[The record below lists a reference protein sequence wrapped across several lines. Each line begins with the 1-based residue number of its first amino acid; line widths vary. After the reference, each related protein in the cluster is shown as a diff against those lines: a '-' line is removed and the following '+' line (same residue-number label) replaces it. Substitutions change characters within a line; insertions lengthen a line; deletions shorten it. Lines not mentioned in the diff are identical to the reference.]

1 MNASSLFSGAR
12 SVSIPLVEGDPLAT
26 DGSNVGCPQEDGDFS
41 AELASLIPADPELN
55 EASREGTTPVDLQ
68 PKAAD
73 TVVFSTKGGEAKP
86 VQATVDK
93 SADAS
98 VEVANSQVDESQAA
112 EACPKVARALQLKE
126 TATSR
131 PANPK
136 AAYINQK
143 LSHNTIALNDDQEE
157 AEGITLDGSKKSTP
171 KDSAL
176 TGSTEALVVQ
186 QLFPAHLM
194 ITNPPAPTVTPTQLK
209 EGKTSE
215 DSQAGGAV
223 PSGGS
228 ANTVAASTP
237 GASAVSAAAV
247 TSSSGAVSSNT
258 TEPQNADTT
267 DSHNTDATTTKTAAA
282 RNGQTVGG
290 RKAGLAEKPL
300 VEGKE
305 VTNQSDVT
313 KGVASDSFRLPVGFT
328 PVEPELVDVSQ
339 NPELAEAVAQMTS
352 EAGGAVGEAK
362 ATKTSPRVT
371 VPSLVKLD
379 QGLDEE
385 SADEATGTPQ
395 SENRPQVGSRLSLAM
410 QRPDFMGMNR
420 PYGEVAK
427 TESTATAQSSNSKS
441 TISPLKA
448 LEGATYLI
456 ATDIERLIPGRNIPV
471 AYDKSADSTA
481 STDSSDEANT
491 PLTFISSAKSLEN
504 YAKPLTKPG
513 LDGEQVAMGTAGTA
527 AAKTEL
533 AMSARRTI
541 DWDKAT
547 VPSVSRLMPK
557 STDTLNVA
565 GEAALSGQLQVSAA
579 DLAKPLDTNFT
590 KVEAA
595 PAPVR
600 AEVKPV
606 DLEKLQSSLLKE
618 VRFFKQTGA
627 ESMRMVIEP
636 TPDTRLAV
644 HLQMTDGRMV
654 AEMRCEQG
662 DAAFFQSHWSELQ
675 NAMAAKGV
683 DLGDWSNQNRGS
695 EHKAQNEA
703 AMNFAG
709 EGSTSDDH
717 RREEPIPFFED
728 TYIPEN
734 MRAARFATKS
744 VQEEKAVESWP
755 RAVIHKLESWA

>member
-26 DGSNVGCPQEDGDFS
+26 DGSNVGCPQEEGDFS

-55 EASREGTTPVDLQ
+55 EASHEGTSQAGLQ

-86 VQATVDK
+86 TQTTDTK

-98 VEVANSQVDESQAA
+98 VEVVDPQEDESQAA

-136 AAYINQK
+136 VAYINQK
-143 LSHNTIALNDDQEE
+143 LSRNTIALNGDQEE

-228 ANTVAASTP
+228 ANTVAASTS
-237 GASAVSAAAV
+237 GAFAASAAAV
-247 TSSSGAVSSNT
+247 TPNSGTASSST
-258 TEPQNADTT
+258 TELQNAD
-267 DSHNTDATTTKTAAA
+267 ATATKPGAT
-282 RNGQTVGG
+282 RSGQTVVG
-290 RKAGLAEKPL
+290 RNAGLAEKSL
-300 VEGKE
+300 LDGKE

-313 KGVASDSFRLPVGFT
+313 KGVVPGSFRLPVGFT

-362 ATKTSPRVT
+362 APKTSPRVT
-371 VPSLVKLD
+371 VPSLVKPN
-379 QGLDEE
+379 QVLDEE
-385 SADEATGTPQ
+385 SAEEATGTPH
-395 SENRPQVGSRLSLAM
+395 SESRPQVGSRLSLAM

-427 TESTATAQSSNSKS
+427 TESTATPQSSNSKS

-456 ATDIERLIPGRNIPV
+456 ATDIERPIPGRNIPV
-471 AYDKSADSTA
+471 ANDQSADSTA

-557 STDTLNVA
+557 STDTLSVA

-600 AEVKPV
+600 SEVKPV

-709 EGSTSDDH
+709 EGSTSDDR

-734 MRAARFATKS
+734 VRAARFATKS